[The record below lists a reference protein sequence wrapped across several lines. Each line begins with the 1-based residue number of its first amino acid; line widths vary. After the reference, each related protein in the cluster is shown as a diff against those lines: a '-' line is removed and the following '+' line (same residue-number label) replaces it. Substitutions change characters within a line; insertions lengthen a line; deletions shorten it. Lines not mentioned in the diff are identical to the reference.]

1 MRIEKKEKNKK
12 NVRSIRIKII
22 TQKGIPLPLTDDM
35 KADRTGSSQER
46 SELGERHPEGPAQPV
61 VVHGHRSEA

>member
-12 NVRSIRIKII
+12 RTKYQNKNNNP
-22 TQKGIPLPLTDDM
+22 KGIPLPLTDDM